1 MRKSCLPSFPV
12 EWGPDRRTDRLCE
25 RRLGRRHRAKAAF
38 ACLPACSLRLFS
50 LPLVPEQG
58 VAGLILLDSQ
68 CPNQICWTCSFVSMN
83 ANSSK
88 DLKSFITSQ
97 FQVTSEIAI
106 PPREKFEQN
115 HLRHLVVSRSAV
127 FPRPPPLSPS
137 LSPFALL
144 RSARGVGEEGGSA
157 GCREAEAAARPTPT
171 VRPSVQGR
179 AKAEK
184 EGEEREGL
192 TVESKPARS
201 LDGSAFLAKN
211 QRRGLSALPTE
222 QGQTTLTF
230 CARARRPPPSPLLR
244 LLYPPRAGG
253 GCIEASRDGRKEPL
267 FLLKG
272 QDRRWP
278 Q

>member
-1 MRKSCLPSFPV
+1 
-12 EWGPDRRTDRLCE
+12 
-25 RRLGRRHRAKAAF
+25 
-38 ACLPACSLRLFS
+38 
-50 LPLVPEQG
+50 
-58 VAGLILLDSQ
+58 
-68 CPNQICWTCSFVSMN
+68 MN

-115 HLRHLVVSRSAV
+115 HQRHLVVSRSAV

-144 RSARGVGEEGGSA
+144 RSARGVGEEGASE
-157 GCREAEAAARPTPT
+157 GCREAEAAARPTPS
-171 VRPSVQGR
+171 VRPSVR
-179 AKAEK
+179 PRPC
-184 EGEEREGL
+184 EGREGRRRAGR
-192 TVESKPARS
+192 VDCRKQVRS

-230 CARARRPPPSPLLR
+230 CARARRRPPPSPLLR